1 MEPIDIDAIK
11 GECTERKHDKLSLAE
26 HYISLGQLYNELLA
40 EHLKAKDMIVALQL
54 IISENAKDALM
65 KCEESEEAKR
75 KADAERK
82 NLKPR
87 LADAKKKDV
96 KQKEAEAESKKF
108 KDFGALFS
116 QVEALKRKDEERDKR
131 DEERDKRDEGRDKR
145 DEERDKRDEERDKK
159 ISILELDAIG
169 NLLVRLVNIS
179 TQIILFIAGMQ
190 PKQNEGE
197 SDLFSGQDYV
207 DRPRE
212 TKIKNF
218 KAKADKLRTRR
229 NNEAHP
235 NSIFELNNAVIAV
248 RDSIELHYPSLIKTL
263 REDDDLKFAY
273 LVVNKW
279 EENLK
284 NLAENYMMK

>member
-65 KCEESEEAKR
+65 KCEEFEESKR

-82 NLKPR
+82 NLKSR
-87 LADAKKKDV
+87 LAVAKKTDV
-96 KQKEAEAESKKF
+96 NQKKSEAESKEF

-116 QVEALKRKDEERDKR
+116 QVEALMRKDEE
-131 DEERDKRDEGRDKR
+131 RDKR